1 MAVFSNAIVIGAS
14 SGMGAELARLM
25 ARKRVRTALVA
36 RRKEALEQLASRI
49 AKETPKAPEPLVYP
63 HDVRE
68 FGEVPA
74 LFQRI
79 THDLGGL
86 DLIVYC
92 AGVMP
97 PVAVNEYDF
106 EKDRMVY
113 EVNVLGAIAWL
124 NEAAKRFEN
133 QESGVLAA
141 LSSVAG
147 ERGRKGQPVYS
158 SSKAALNSYM
168 EGLRNRLGHRGVRVV
183 TIKPGPVRTP
193 MTEALSMPFM
203 IDADE
208 AARQIWAGL
217 RSSRTSVY
225 VPKKWR
231 AIMWVIRN
239 IPSMLFRGRDI

>member
-1 MAVFSNAIVIGAS
+1 MSPFSNAIIIGAS
-14 SGMGAELARLM
+14 SGMGAELARLL

-36 RRKEALEQLASRI
+36 RRREALEELAAGI
-49 AKETPKAPEPLVYP
+49 TKETPKAPAPLVYP
-63 HDVRE
+63 HDVRH
-68 FGEVPA
+68 FDEVPT

-79 THDLGGL
+79 AHDLGGL
-86 DLIVYC
+86 DLVVYC

-106 EKDRMVY
+106 GKDRMVY

-133 QESGVLAA
+133 QESGVIAA
-141 LSSVAG
+141 FSSVAG
-147 ERGRKGQPVYS
+147 DRGRKGQPVYS
-158 SSKAALNSYM
+158 SSKAALNTYM

-193 MTEALSMPFM
+193 MTEGLKMPFM
-203 IDADE
+203 INADE
-208 AARQIWAGL
+208 AARQIWAGI
-217 RSSRTSVY
+217 RSSRTTVY

-231 AIMWVIRN
+231 AIMWVIRS
-239 IPSMLFRGRDI
+239 IPSALFRGKDI